1 MNDQPSQTPELNK
14 AWELVDKADELMGME
29 PVHYLKA
36 VELYREALQ
45 LTQFQQESDIS
56 VIYDSLGEAL
66 TLLGRKD
73 EALEIYREGV
83 SRFPEASDLWYCIAD
98 LLIEKRDFSGALK
111 ANEQCLALNPPYS
124 YPWEQ
129 AAVIYAALSD
139 EERGKRAFLT
149 ALKRDP
155 KLRQTAADNPKLT
168 PYLHLIPKKQW
179 WEFWK

>member
-1 MNDQPSQTPELNK
+1 MSNQQSPELTA
-14 AWELVDKADELMGME
+14 AWERVDKADELMGME

-36 VELYREALQ
+36 VELYQEALN
-45 LTQFQQESDIS
+45 LTRSEQSSDIS

-66 TLLGRKD
+66 TLLNRKE
-73 EALEIYREGV
+73 EALEIYRQGV
-83 SRFPEASDLWYCIAD
+83 ARFPDASDLWYCIAD
-98 LLIEKRDFSGALK
+98 LLIEKRDYPGARE
-111 ANEQCLALNPPYS
+111 ANERCLALNPPYS

-129 AAVIYAALSD
+129 AAVIYAALHD
-139 EERGKRAFLT
+139 EEQGRRAFLT

-155 KLRQTAADNPKLT
+155 QLRKTAANDPQLT